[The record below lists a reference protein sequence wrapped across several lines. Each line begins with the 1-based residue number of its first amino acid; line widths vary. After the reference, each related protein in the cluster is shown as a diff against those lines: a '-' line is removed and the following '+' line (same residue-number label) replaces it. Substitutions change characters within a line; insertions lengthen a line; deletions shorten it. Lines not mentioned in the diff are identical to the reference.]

1 VTIRI
6 LLADDQ
12 PLMRSGLRLVLE
24 EFEDLKVVG
33 EAMDGADAVRQVAQ
47 LRPDVVVMDVRMPV
61 LDGVAATGMIV
72 ATQPDV
78 RVLVVTTFDLD
89 EHAYAALRAGA
100 SGFLL
105 KDAEVNELVRAIRAV
120 AAGDAV
126 VSPRITRKLLEL
138 HADRLPSDEA
148 DGERGDVLDV
158 LTPREREVL
167 MLVAQGLNNQEIASR
182 LVVSEATVKTHV
194 GNVLAKLGLRSRVHA
209 VIHAYDVGLVRPSA
223 PQ

>member
-1 VTIRI
+1 MTIRI

-24 EFEDLKVVG
+24 EFEDLRVVG

-105 KDAEVNELVRAIRAV
+105 KDAEVNELVRAIRTV

-126 VSPRITRKLLEL
+126 VSPRITRRLLEL
-138 HADRLPSDEA
+138 HAHRLPSDDAVVEVE
-148 DGERGDVLDV
+148 DGLDV

-167 MLVAQGLNNQEIASR
+167 VLLAQGLSNQEIADR

-194 GNVLAKLGLRSRVHA
+194 GNILAKLGLRSRVHA

-223 PQ
+223 P